1 MSQYPATADSTAR
14 PADGLAIA
22 SMICGILGLVGTCL
36 YGLGVLPAI
45 AGLICGLMSKTKG
58 GIRTAGI
65 VCSSI
70 AIGINLLWLIIVV
83 IMGVAIL
90 GAAAAGGAAPNP

>member
-1 MSQYPATADSTAR
+1 MSQYPATTDSSAR

-22 SMICGILGLVGTCL
+22 SLICGILGLAGLCA
-36 YGLGVLPAI
+36 YGFGGVLGIP
-45 AGLICGLMSKTKG
+45 GLICGLMSKTKG

-70 AIGINLLWLIIVV
+70 AVGLGLVV
-83 IMGVAIL
+83 IVLVVLGVAMFAAA
-90 GAAAAGGAAPNP
+90 GAAAGGSNP